1 MKKII
6 LSILTICTVTA
17 FACAE
22 SCSKE
27 GEIGKKYTPE
37 GECSYKTETRTCC
50 YNKQWSEWNKECPA
64 KPKVCKKIGLVRTEE
79 TNTCSIITNDCN
91 YALGESARNGARK
104 GCENVINNYRDAV
117 SRGKALGILTEADC
131 KNAQV
136 DTGKVYFG
144 NVQEESTG
152 GQRPCTD
159 QWGGFMGNITYQT
172 KFYFTVVSTY
182 CKCAEWE

>member
-104 GCENVINNYRDAV
+104 GCETVINNYRDAV